1 MSLPTHGFLS
11 RYLNNFR
18 SQKQT
23 QLAESLLATA
33 SEFSNNYIE
42 NFDYVSHK
50 QGLLFGY
57 VQSGKTAQMIA
68 LLCSAADNDFSVFL
82 VLTSDINALY
92 DQTLSRIRNELP
104 QFCICSEKDE
114 ILFEQNNLVNK
125 TIIVLK
131 KNHSV
136 LKNWANILVNSQQM
150 QGNPIF
156 IIDDEA
162 DAGSLNTEA
171 NKNSGQ
177 RSTIN
182 NYIYTIKTHTPASF
196 YLQVTGTPQSLFL
209 QDRDSGFKPEFSYYF
224 KPSKGYIGGNY
235 FFPENLSDPEKIPAG
250 IYLLNDK
257 DKTHDFDYFLI
268 RHLMISAL
276 SFIDNRSV
284 SNALIHPSS
293 STSVHEKWKT
303 ITKQRLEFFKDNP
316 EYFEILAQKTFL
328 ELDNQRIKLS
338 PFKATYAKTQEL
350 LKNEIKILVFNSKN
364 QISGNEHLCGCNIII
379 GGNSL
384 GRGITFPALNTFYYS
399 RNTRISYADTLWQ
412 HNRIFGY
419 DRDPGLVKIFISPLL
434 YKRFRDI
441 NATNNAIIRQVEG
454 RDPIVQLHYSK
465 GIKPTRSNVLN
476 PDNISILSGGT
487 NYFPMDPEN
496 KDISKLD
503 EMLSIYDEKECYH
516 RTSIDFGI
524 NILNEIE
531 SRGGDF
537 DMEEFLKSLQVLKE
551 KKPDLPLILLV
562 RRNRDLTKGT
572 GAMLSPDDLATGKQF
587 SAEPVLTLYK
597 VTGTKGWGNRKL
609 WIPNIKLPDNVVY
622 MSTR

>member
-50 QGLLFGY
+50 QGLLFGD

-224 KPSKGYIGGNY
+224 KP
-235 FFPENLSDPEKIPAG
+235 
-250 IYLLNDK
+250 
-257 DKTHDFDYFLI
+257 
-268 RHLMISAL
+268 
-276 SFIDNRSV
+276 
-284 SNALIHPSS
+284 
-293 STSVHEKWKT
+293 
-303 ITKQRLEFFKDNP
+303 
-316 EYFEILAQKTFL
+316 
-328 ELDNQRIKLS
+328 
-338 PFKATYAKTQEL
+338 
-350 LKNEIKILVFNSKN
+350 
-364 QISGNEHLCGCNIII
+364 
-379 GGNSL
+379 
-384 GRGITFPALNTFYYS
+384 
-399 RNTRISYADTLWQ
+399 TR
-412 HNRIFGY
+412 
-419 DRDPGLVKIFISPLL
+419 
-434 YKRFRDI
+434 
-441 NATNNAIIRQVEG
+441 
-454 RDPIVQLHYSK
+454 
-465 GIKPTRSNVLN
+465 
-476 PDNISILSGGT
+476 
-487 NYFPMDPEN
+487 
-496 KDISKLD
+496 
-503 EMLSIYDEKECYH
+503 
-516 RTSIDFGI
+516 
-524 NILNEIE
+524 
-531 SRGGDF
+531 
-537 DMEEFLKSLQVLKE
+537 
-551 KKPDLPLILLV
+551 
-562 RRNRDLTKGT
+562 
-572 GAMLSPDDLATGKQF
+572 
-587 SAEPVLTLYK
+587 
-597 VTGTKGWGNRKL
+597 
-609 WIPNIKLPDNVVY
+609 
-622 MSTR
+622 